1 MHDGSQTNPQ
11 GMIVVQSNWA
21 EELRDLTPEWL
32 ERRLAASCW
41 LVPVTAKSGV
51 RWVLLSRLQQV
62 ETLYVMTVQK
72 YRDSGFAHTALA
84 MPDTLSAML
93 HLVVGLY
100 RHDPGQE
107 EFHAAQRQRRGFAR
121 PSVGALSGRAGCFD
135 NASPPSAGL
144 TRVANEQR
152 RYVLASATHHVAPAL

>member
-1 MHDGSQTNPQ
+1 MHDDSLTNLQ
-11 GMIVVQSNWA
+11 GMIVVQGNWA
-21 EELRDLTPEWL
+21 EELRDFIPEWL
-32 ERRLAASCW
+32 GRRLAAPCW
-41 LVPVTAKSGV
+41 LVPVAAKSGV

-93 HLVVGLY
+93 HLVAGLY

-107 EFHAAQRQRRGFAR
+107 GFHAAQRQRRGF
-121 PSVGALSGRAGCFD
+121 GALPGRADCFD

-144 TRVANEQR
+144 TGSLTSKGAMSWLVRHITSHR
-152 RYVLASATHHVAPAL
+152 PCRLM